1 MARSAL
7 VSGTSTPV
15 LSADGAVLH
24 CAMAKPISAS
34 CRAAERPTWT
44 YNPAM
49 RTITAYLICAVALGV
64 TSRAA
69 QDKPVD
75 ISGIWAFQ
83 IDLGGGT
90 TGTPTV
96 TFKQDGEKLTGTY
109 SSQVI
114 GEHQFTGTIKGNE
127 VKFGFD
133 ADFGGNAV
141 KVAYSGTVSESGDS
155 MKGTASFGDAG
166 GGTFTATKK
175 K

>member
-1 MARSAL
+1 MMGWRVAWKW
-7 VSGTSTPV
+7 
-15 LSADGAVLH
+15 AV
-24 CAMAKPISAS
+24 A
-34 CRAAERPTWT
+34 CRFGESSQHPTWPQVRHNRKWT
-44 YNPAM
+44 HSEPIF
-49 RTITAYLICAVALGV
+49 RQSSQPSALGV